1 MDMPTMTDVL
11 PDTVIPGVV
20 VSMMTIIMI
29 AAALFGLLVYMAPAL
44 VVLGRHHRDRWL
56 ILLLTVLTGWTFIG
70 WLALFIWAI
79 WPAEEHAPPIGPY
92 RPFAPQA
99 AFSDANPS
107 SHALSPEA
115 HLAAVDKLE
124 RLYEQGILTR
134 EEMRAHMNALIAPT
148 PRSF

>member
-1 MDMPTMTDVL
+1 MTNVL

-44 VVLGRHHRDRWL
+44 VAFGRNHRDRWL
-56 ILLLTVLTGWTFIG
+56 ILLFTVLTGWTFIG

-79 WPAEEHAPPIGPY
+79 WPAEEHGPY
-92 RPFAPQA
+92 RPFAPQT

-115 HLAAVDKLE
+115 HLAAIEKLE
-124 RLYEQGILTR
+124 RLYKQGILTR
-134 EEMRAHMNALIAPT
+134 EEMRAHMNALIGPT
-148 PRSF
+148 PRPF